1 MNVIDGDSHF
11 MEPLDLYVC
20 YIDPA
25 FRDRAMR
32 IENDAASGDATI
44 LVDGRP
50 LKLVNANDL
59 LAAVVAYGQ
68 LAFSLNNP
76 RHRLLSTPDWVL
88 PTGAA

>member
-11 MEPLDLYVC
+11 MEPLDLYTR

-68 LAFSLNNP
+68 KETGQDVSNFDQYLA
-76 RHRLLSTPDWVL
+76 LSPDWQN
-88 PTGAA
+88 